1 VTCAQIAEFL
11 TDFID
16 EELPDAVHAD
26 FVAHMVICPDC
37 QRYLDSFRKTI
48 ELGRGAYDPID
59 PIKEVADIPELLVQA
74 ILRARES

>member
-1 VTCAQIAEFL
+1 VTCAQIADFL
-11 TDFID
+11 TDFLND
-16 EELPDAVHAD
+16 ELPEAVHAD

-48 ELGRGAYDPID
+48 DLGRGAFDPVQ
-59 PIKEVADIPELLVQA
+59 EVAKMPESLVQA